1 MSGDFYRLYEISC
14 RLYSRSSTFA
24 LEFVGWSDLLIA
36 EFLQR
41 LVKQLEDLEVPFTKD
56 FSVAIKSTDHVVD
69 AVFGWSSRA
78 RLLVQS

>member
-1 MSGDFYRLYEISC
+1 MKYRVVCTVGLQLS
-14 RLYSRSSTFA
+14 L
-24 LEFVGWSDLLIA
+24 LEFVGRSDLLIT

-41 LVKQLEDLEVPFTKD
+41 LAKQLEDLEVPFTED